1 MCCLRAFVSNL
12 KMKAAPLG
20 RIDNLYKGYLVCIE
34 TGNGKAHL
42 FSLTD
47 FQNNFFSFL
56 FVIPRIVFRVY
67 YFDEGDRLTLQ
78 VKKNPQTTCDKIDRR
93 SQVFSE
99 IKILILAHSIERIF
113 HGVNPRNSKDAEKIF
128 SELYI
133 LKTILK
139 IFSKLFKRLSHA
151 TSSFQIG

>member
-56 FVIPRIVFRVY
+56 FVILRIVFRVY

-113 HGVNPRNSKDAEKIF
+113 HGVNPRNFERRRKNIFRVVYIKDNF
-128 SELYI
+128 
-133 LKTILK
+133 
-139 IFSKLFKRLSHA
+139 
-151 TSSFQIG
+151 